1 MYKLP
6 ETLTDDIQYVSKL
19 IDEFKAGTVEPVKFK
34 GTRVPMGIYEQRKD
48 GTYMIRVRCTG
59 GFITPLQL
67 EHLAK
72 TAIENNSPHLH
83 ITTRQEI
90 QLHYIELERVKTI
103 LPELQQV
110 ELGTKGGGGNTIRN
124 ILVDINAGISD
135 QEIFDIYPY
144 AVDLTTRLIS
154 ENDSFTMPRKLKIA
168 FDISEETSDYAQIN
182 DLGLIPKIENGKRGF
197 KVYLGGS
204 VASNPTL
211 GWKLFDF
218 LPEEDLIRVAISAK
232 RFFSAH
238 GNRKNRHKARIRHI
252 FYKLGKEETLRLF
265 NDYFK
270 EAEKDR
276 SLDYKPSQLS
286 FKTKV
291 PSYLPEQNSE
301 PSFLIWK
308 KRYVVQQKQEGYSSV
323 IVPILHGNASP
334 DVFLKIAQAAGEF
347 GNNTIRFTTRQ
358 TIQLRNIP
366 NEYLSNLYRALQTIG
381 IETKY
386 PLLINN
392 ILSCTGADTCR
403 LGICLSK
410 GAVKALREKLIR
422 NHTDLD
428 ILNEVKINIS
438 GCTNSCAQQVWADLG
453 FSGRVSRNDNM
464 YPSYTVYAKINGKDQ
479 LGQPLGV
486 VSAHDLPAFTTEV
499 LTAYAQKKS
508 EHKAFTHYM
517 QNEGKEDI
525 LTLIDKY
532 ANIPSFDED
541 KNYYYDWGSDSVFS
555 VASRGKA
562 ECSAGLFDMIDIDN
576 EFIDKGKKALTSDNT
591 EQVTAGIL
599 YDILFSA
606 SRMLLITRGAEP
618 HTTEEVFTDF
628 IRLFIEAGLVDKR
641 FTSIVEL
648 GKTKNEIALFTEE
661 KEVLALADTVQTLY
675 QNMDDS
681 LQFKNVSTATEAI
694 FQKEKS
700 KGSENVVIKDFRG
713 VGCPMNFVKTKIAL
727 TSLSSGNLLEV
738 WLDDGAPIENV
749 PGSVRN
755 EGHTIVSTIQEQNY
769 WKVLIRKA

>member
-6 ETLTDDIQYVSKL
+6 ETLTGDIQYVSKL
-19 IDEFKAGTVEPVKFK
+19 IDEFKAGTIEPVKFK

-48 GTYMIRVRCTG
+48 GTYMVRVRCTG

-90 QLHYIELERVKTI
+90 QLHYVELDRVKTI

-124 ILVDINAGISD
+124 ILVDINAGISA
-135 QEIFDIYPY
+135 QEVFDVYPY

-168 FDISEETSDYAQIN
+168 FDLSEKTSDYAQVN
-182 DLGLIPKIENGKRGF
+182 DLGFIPKIQNGKRGF

-204 VASNPTL
+204 VASSPTL
-211 GWKLFDF
+211 GWQLFDF

-238 GNRKNRHKARIRHI
+238 GNRKNKYKARIRHI
-252 FYKLGKEETLRLF
+252 FYKLGEEETLRLF
-265 NDYFK
+265 NEYFE
-270 EAEKDR
+270 EAKKDR
-276 SLDYKPSQLS
+276 SLDYKSSQLS
-286 FKTKV
+286 FETKI
-291 PSYLPEQNSE
+291 PSYSPEQNNE
-301 PSFLIWK
+301 PLFFIWK
-308 KRYVVQQKQEGYSSV
+308 KRYVVPQRQEGYSSI
-323 IVPILHGNASP
+323 IVPVLHGNASP
-334 DVFLKIAQAAGEF
+334 EVFLKIANAAGEF

-358 TIQLRNIP
+358 NIQLRNIP
-366 NEYLSNLYRALQTIG
+366 NEYLPNLYQILQTIG
-381 IETKY
+381 IETEY

-410 GAVKALREKLIR
+410 GAVKALREELIR
-422 NHTDLD
+422 NHIDLD
-428 ILNEVKINIS
+428 ILNEVRINIS

-479 LGQPLGV
+479 LGQTLGV
-486 VSAHDLPAFTTEV
+486 VSARDLPAFTTDV
-499 LTAYAQKKS
+499 LTAYAQKKF
-508 EHKAFTHYM
+508 EHKTFTHYI
-517 QNEGKEDI
+517 QNEGKEDV
-525 LTLIDKY
+525 LTLIEKY
-532 ANIPSFDED
+532 ANVPSFNED

-555 VASRGKA
+555 VANRGKA

-576 EFIDKGKKALTSDNT
+576 GSIDEGKKALAGNNT
-591 EQVTAGIL
+591 EQATAGIL

-618 HTTEEVFTDF
+618 HSTEEVFIDF
-628 IRLFIEAGLVDKR
+628 IRLFVEAGLVDKR
-641 FTSIVEL
+641 FANIVEL
-648 GKTKNEIALFTEE
+648 GKTKKENALLAE
-661 KEVLALADTVQTLY
+661 KKDVLALADAVQTLY

-681 LQFKNVSTATEAI
+681 LQFKNVPVVTESAS
-694 FQKEKS
+694 QKTEPKDT
-700 KGSENVVIKDFRG
+700 EYVVIKDFRG
-713 VGCPMNFVKTKIAL
+713 VACPMNFVKTKIAL
-727 TSLSSGNLLEV
+727 TPLSSGSLLEV

-755 EGHTIVSTIQEQNY
+755 EGHTIVSVTQIQDY